1 MREEGID
8 PLGCHDDAHFIEKP
22 NAVIVLSASNRSDM
36 RWFFFCKLRD
46 NSDTK
51 RITSETL
58 IIHQPLAFR
67 QTTSLFD

>member
-36 RWFFFCKLRD
+36 RWSFFL
-46 NSDTK
+46 
-51 RITSETL
+51 
-58 IIHQPLAFR
+58 QVAR
-67 QTTSLFD
+67 QLGHKTDYQ

>member
-36 RWFFFCKLRD
+36 RWSFFL
-46 NSDTK
+46 
-51 RITSETL
+51 
-58 IIHQPLAFR
+58 QVAR
-67 QTTSLFD
+67 QLGHKTD